1 MQQAQLGAL
10 VQTSGIQEGFES
22 PAATI
27 LLWWWNGR
35 HGGLKIRFLRGVWVR
50 FPPGAL
56 FKEEKKMKN
65 VMLCFA
71 LFAAACGDK
80 EEDTATDV
88 VVEEVQADTGQPE
101 DAT

>member
-1 MQQAQLGAL
+1 M
-10 VQTSGIQEGFES
+10 
-22 PAATI
+22 
-27 LLWWWNGR
+27 LWWWKGR

-56 FKEEKKMKN
+56 FKEEKQMKN

-71 LFAAACGDK
+71 LLAIACGEK

-88 VVEEVQADTGQPE
+88 VVEQTDT
-101 DAT
+101 ATAE